1 MKIILSI
8 AFIGFTLFISAAK
21 PSGEI
26 KSAEDLKN
34 LNQLKAEVRNNLIVN
49 ILPYWSKNMT
59 DPVYG
64 GFYGRIDGREK
75 KYPEAEKGGILN
87 GRILWTYSA
96 AYRVTKDTSYLS
108 MAKRARDYILKYFV
122 DKQYGGTYRS
132 LTYKGEPADTRKQT
146 YSQSFLIY
154 GLSEYYRA
162 TGDQEALDQAKA
174 IYFALEKYAV
184 DPVSEGYFEAF
195 DQKWQR
201 IGDLIIGEKSAKD
214 EKTMNTHLHLME
226 SYASLYRVWHD
237 PKLAGRLKNLILLFR
252 DKIIN
257 QQTFHLNVFLDR
269 SWHSTSTIHSY
280 GHDIETSWL
289 IVEAAQ
295 ILGDQQLISESKI
308 LAIKIAIAASEGLQ
322 PDGSL
327 IAEKDYADGKTNT
340 SRDWWPQAETVV
352 GLLNAYELSGDEHF
366 LNGAI
371 KCWNFTN
378 KYLVDHKNGEWFGAV
393 SATGSVGKG
402 DKAGFW
408 KCPYH
413 NGRMCME
420 VMERVGNLT
429 GAKK

>member
-1 MKIILSI
+1 MKTF
-8 AFIGFTLFISAAK
+8 AFILLLCFSVGFSGIADGNNKDSKNKSELLAK
-21 PSGEI
+21 L
-26 KSAEDLKN
+26 KS
-34 LNQLKAEVRNNLIVN
+34 EVRNNLISN
-49 ILPYWSKNMT
+49 ILPYWTKNVA
-59 DPVYG
+59 DPVNG
-64 GFYGRIDGREK
+64 GFYGRIDGQEK
-75 KYPEAEKGGILN
+75 IYPEAEKGGILN

-108 MAKRARDYILKYFV
+108 VAKRAKDYILKYFV

-132 LTYKGEPADTRKQT
+132 VTYKGEPSDTRKQT
-146 YSQSFLIY
+146 YSQSFLMY

-162 TGDQEALDQAKA
+162 TGDQNALDQAKA

-184 DPVSEGYFEAF
+184 DPVSEGYFEVF

-201 IGDLIIGEKSAKD
+201 TGDLIIGEKSAKD

-226 SYASLYRVWHD
+226 SYANLYRVWHD

-257 QQTFHLNVFLDR
+257 PQTFHLNVFLDR
-269 SWHSTSTIHSY
+269 SWQSTSIIHSY

-295 ILGDQQLISESKI
+295 ILGDQQLIGDSKK
-308 LAIKIAIAASEGLQ
+308 LAIKIALAASEGLQ
-322 PDGSL
+322 SDGSL

-352 GLLNAYELSGDEHF
+352 GLLNAFELSGEEHF
-366 LNGAI
+366 LTDAI

-378 KYLVDHKNGEWFGAV
+378 KFLVDHQNGEWFGAV
-393 SATGSVGKG
+393 TAKGSVSKG

-420 VMERVGNLT
+420 VMERVTKL
-429 GAKK
+429 KVSKD